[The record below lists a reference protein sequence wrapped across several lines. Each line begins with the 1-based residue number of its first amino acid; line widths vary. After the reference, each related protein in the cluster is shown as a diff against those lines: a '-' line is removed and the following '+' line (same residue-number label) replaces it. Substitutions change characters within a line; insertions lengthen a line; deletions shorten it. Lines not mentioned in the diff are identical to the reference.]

1 MKGRGFLSWGLC
13 AVLVLTMVIVSGCGD
28 KGEPAAAGDAAEWNQ
43 MVSTAEALADMR
55 KNIEESEK
63 AEYFVKKLV
72 LLQEMEDFFDQK
84 TPYPIFLI
92 NAACLEAAGETEK
105 EALEYAEFSVIREQA
120 VLWYAK
126 ENEVEIS
133 DERFNKWIIDYNALE
148 DQELYQS
155 ACKDAGVS
163 FEVFNRYIQR
173 QYYILCIMDIANKAD
188 EKINETAITEEY
200 KKSDDYKKL
209 DKLLKN
215 CEDLVKS
222 RERDDL
228 NKILTADIWY

>member
-1 MKGRGFLSWGLC
+1 
-13 AVLVLTMVIVSGCGD
+13 MVIVSGCGD
-28 KGEPAAAGDAAEWNQ
+28 KGEPAATGDTAEWNQ
-43 MVSTAEALADMR
+43 MVSEAETLADMR
-55 KNIEESEK
+55 KNLKESEK
-63 AEYFVKKLV
+63 AEYFVKNIV
-72 LLQEMEDFFDQK
+72 LLQEMDDFFEQK
-84 TPYPIFLI
+84 TPYPAFLI
-92 NAACLEAAGETEK
+92 NAANLEAAGETEK

-120 VLWYAK
+120 ALWYAK
-126 ENEVEIS
+126 EKGIEIS
-133 DERFNKWIIDYNALE
+133 DERFNKWIIDYNVLE

-163 FEVFNRYIQR
+163 FEVFNRYMQR
-173 QYYILCIMDIANKAD
+173 QYYILCIIEIANKAD

-209 DKLLKN
+209 DRLLKN

-228 NKILTADIWY
+228 DKILAADIWY